1 MVKRYLPFYKAGA
14 INMLAYKFNLF
25 IWLIVSVL
33 EVACVIFLWFA
44 VYSNSPEGME
54 AVING
59 YSFKEMITYL
69 VTVNIFWFCTSNSN
83 TLWSIDDE
91 IKNGTIAMAF
101 TKPISYRKR
110 FIFTTLGVASMQFAL
125 VGLPLFT
132 IAYTVFVLIGF
143 IEIASVGVFLIDILL
158 FLVSTMI
165 AVLLM
170 DCVNYI
176 FGVLCFYTSSS
187 FGVNSIKE
195 VIVSF
200 LSGTLLP
207 IAFFPSVFS
216 TILSYLPFA
225 GMSQN
230 PVRILLMQIPITEG
244 LKAIGLSLLW
254 LIVLE
259 SAAKGLFCHASKKIT
274 VQGG

>member
-158 FLVSTMI
+158 FLVSTVI

>member
-1 MVKRYLPFYKAGA
+1 MLKRYLPFYKAGA
-14 INMLAYKFNLF
+14 INTMAYKFNLF
-25 IWLIVSVL
+25 IWLIVSVF
-33 EVACVIFLWFA
+33 EVACVVFLWFA
-44 VYSNSPEGME
+44 VYSNSPDGMDS
-54 AVING
+54 VING

-69 VTVNIFWFCTSNSN
+69 VSVNIFGFCTSNSN
-83 TLWSIDDE
+83 TLWTIDDE

-110 FIFTTLGVASMQFAL
+110 FVFTTLGIASMQFAL
-125 VGLPLFT
+125 VGLPLFV

-143 IEIASVGVFLIDILL
+143 ISVASVGVLLADIVLFLISA
-158 FLVSTMI
+158 VI

-170 DCVNYI
+170 DCINYI

-207 IAFFPSVFS
+207 ISFFPSVFS
-216 TILSYLPFA
+216 TIVSYLPFA

-230 PVRILLMQIPITEG
+230 PVRILLMQVSLGEG
-244 LKAIGLSLLW
+244 LEAIGISLIW

-259 SAAKGLFCHASKKIT
+259 ATAKGLFAHASKKVT

>member
-158 FLVSTMI
+158 FLVSTVI

-207 IAFFPSVFS
+207 IAFFPSVVS

>member
-91 IKNGTIAMAF
+91 IKNGTIAMVF

-158 FLVSTMI
+158 FLVSTVI

-170 DCVNYI
+170 DCVNYF